1 MRTGMLILLA
11 GIILASCSSKKNLP
25 DGVLKPAK
33 MQAVLWDIIRVDAFT
48 TNFIKKD
55 SSKNAVTENAKLQKK
70 VFAIHKVTEEKF
82 YKSYSYYK
90 KNTTLFK
97 SVLDSMITSANK
109 TRNIRTS
116 PLN

>member
-11 GIILASCSSKKNLP
+11 GIILASCSSKKALP

-55 SSKNAVTENAKLQKK
+55 SSKNAVTENAKLQKRK
-70 VFAIHKVTEEKF
+70 DLFEKLGILSLSCF
-82 YKSYSYYK
+82 GAVGIAF
-90 KNTTLFK
+90 LFFQVICL
-97 SVLDSMITSANK
+97 SLA
-109 TRNIRTS
+109 
-116 PLN
+116 

>member
-1 MRTGMLILLA
+1 MRTGILILLA
-11 GIILASCSSKKNLP
+11 GIILASCSGKKALP
-25 DGVLKPAK
+25 EGVLKPVK

-48 TNFIKKD
+48 SNFIKKD
-55 SSKNAVTENAKLQKK
+55 SSKDAVTENAKLQKQ
-70 VFAIHKVTEEKF
+70 VFAIHKVSEEGF

-90 KNTTLFK
+90 KNPGLFK
-97 SVLDSMITSANK
+97 IVLDSMINNANK

>member
-1 MRTGMLILLA
+1 
-11 GIILASCSSKKNLP
+11 
-25 DGVLKPAK
+25 

-48 TNFIKKD
+48 SNFIKKD
-55 SSKNAVTENAKLQKK
+55 SSKNVVAENAKLQKQ
-70 VFAIHKVTEEKF
+70 VFATHKVTEEGF
-82 YKSYSYYK
+82 YKSYNYYK
-90 KNTTLFK
+90 KNTMLLK